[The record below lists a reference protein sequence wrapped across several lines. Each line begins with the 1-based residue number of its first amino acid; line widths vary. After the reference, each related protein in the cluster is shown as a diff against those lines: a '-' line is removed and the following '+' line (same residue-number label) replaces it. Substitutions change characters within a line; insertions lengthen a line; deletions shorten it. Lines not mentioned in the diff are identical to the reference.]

1 MNMRKAGEILLDTY
15 KDEEVLSFVKRK
27 SKDNKIPE
35 LNYRSI
41 MLLRKISLRDNWTK
55 ILRFQEGKESIDEI
69 NLTTRPSL
77 LPQEKEVLESF
88 IKEELNIKD
97 EELDFLLVKTK
108 KILANKEL
116 LKTIKKLIR

>member
-77 LPQEKEVLESF
+77 LPQEKKF
-88 IKEELNIKD
+88 
-97 EELDFLLVKTK
+97 
-108 KILANKEL
+108 
-116 LKTIKKLIR
+116 